1 MPRARSGAATRQR
14 RKRMLKLAKGFRHP
28 QSKVFRKAKEVV
40 QRSLQFAY
48 RDRRRRKRDFRRLW
62 IIRINAAAHLHGLSY
77 STFIH
82 GLQNAQVEINR
93 KMLAE
98 IAVNDPAGFAELA
111 ALAQE
116 GQAGQGSGPEPAAA

>member
-1 MPRARSGAATRQR
+1 MARVKRGNVHKNRRRNILKQAKGYYGADSRLYASARDAVDRAMQYAYIG
-14 RKRMLKLAKGFRHP
+14 RKRK
-28 QSKVFRKAKEVV
+28 
-40 QRSLQFAY
+40 
-48 RDRRRRKRDFRRLW
+48 KRDFRRLW